1 MLHVSVSAI
10 CLIFLIVRYLN
21 VFYIVM
27 SKCLI
32 ALSISVI
39 NVLMNCFGFFS
50 IAYPNPKFNVFISSL
65 LNFMYVKFTNLVWN
79 VCFVAFL
86 LLSL

>member
-1 MLHVSVSAI
+1 VSVSAV

-27 SKCLI
+27 SECLI
-32 ALSISVI
+32 ALSVSFI

-50 IAYPNPKFNVFISSL
+50 IAYPNPKFNVFILSL
-65 LNFMYVKFTNLVWN
+65 LNFMCVKFTNLVWN